1 MKSWR
6 FSSFGSIAHLRLE
19 EVPVP
24 APAKDEC
31 LVKVEFAAL
40 NPADRLLVM
49 GRYPTAAAP
58 PFSVGRDG
66 CGTVAVP
73 AASGRF
79 KPGERVVCLRSIIG
93 IERDG
98 TLAEY
103 VTVPEAHLAKLP
115 KGWSA
120 AEGAA
125 GPHSLLTVWQ
135 ALVESAALKPGES
148 VLITGASGG
157 IGCAA
162 VILGHALGARVIAL
176 SRRREKQRRLLE
188 LGADLAAGPGDPD
201 LAERVREAG
210 GADVVIENVCGDFFE
225 TSLALANPYGRIC
238 VIGALGGTDVAL
250 DPTRLI
256 FKRLQL
262 IGIHVARY
270 SDAGVQKAWADI
282 VRLLAPLGRRM
293 PIDRVFPFDEVP
305 AAFEHLRRG
314 PMGKVVIGP
323 VGAGDQITA

>member
-1 MKSWR
+1 MRSWR
-6 FSSFGSIAHLRLE
+6 FHDFGSIGNLRLE

-24 APAKDEC
+24 SPAEGEC
-31 LVKVEFAAL
+31 LLKVEYAAL

-49 GRYPTAAAP
+49 GRYPTSGRP

-73 AASGRF
+73 GGAGRF
-79 KPGERVVCLRSIIG
+79 EQGERAVCLRSSVG

-103 VTVPEAHLAKLP
+103 VAVREAHLGRLP
-115 KGWSA
+115 RGWSP

-135 ALVESAALKPGES
+135 ALVETARLAAGETLL
-148 VLITGASGG
+148 VTGASGG

-162 VILGHALGARVIAL
+162 LIVGKALGARVIAL
-176 SRRREKQRRLLE
+176 SRSPDKRNRLAA
-188 LGADLAAGPGDPD
+188 LGADLALGPDDAG
-201 LAERVREAG
+201 LATKVEAAG
-210 GADVVIENVCGDFFE
+210 GADVVVETVCGGFLE
-225 TSLALANPYGRIC
+225 TSIALANPYGRIC
-238 VIGALGGTDVAL
+238 IIGALGGVDCRI
-250 DPTRLI
+250 DPTKII

-262 IGIHVARY
+262 LGIHVARY
-270 SDAGVQKAWADI
+270 TDAGVQRAWED
-282 VRLLAPLGRRM
+282 VCRLLEPSGARL
-293 PIDRVFPFDEVP
+293 PIDAVLPFERVPE
-305 AAFEHLRRG
+305 AFERLRRG

-323 VGAGDQITA
+323 IGG